1 MLNSNSIMTLSFCVH
16 FAFALVANVYK
27 FEIAGLLP
35 VFVLV
40 GFLSS
45 LSLSVSALLSFGTVG
60 LKSYLLSRGRVGE
73 VSITSQFLISL
84 FLTAGMILFLAT
96 GAVPIRCEFRYLDGC
111 YSNGISEFAW
121 GMTLVGLVT
130 FLLWVVLEWL
140 QRFLRK

>member
-1 MLNSNSIMTLSFCVH
+1 MLNSNSTMALSFSVH

-27 FEIAGLLP
+27 FEIGGLLP
-35 VFVLV
+35 AFVLV

-45 LSLSVSALLSFGTVG
+45 LSLSVSALLSFGPVG
-60 LKSYLLSRGRVGE
+60 LKKYLLSRGVGD
-73 VSITSQFLISL
+73 VSITSQFLILL

-96 GAVPIRCEFRYLDGC
+96 VAVPIRCEFRYLDGC

-121 GMTLVGLVT
+121 GMTLVGLVA

>member
-1 MLNSNSIMTLSFCVH
+1 MLNSNSTMALSFCVH
-16 FAFALVANVYK
+16 FAFALVANFYK
-27 FEIAGLLP
+27 FEIGGLLP

-45 LSLSVSALLSFGTVG
+45 LSLSVSAVHSFGPVG
-60 LKSYLLSRGRVGE
+60 LKKYLLSRGAMGE
-73 VSITSQFLISL
+73 VSITSKFLISL

-121 GMTLVGLVT
+121 GMTLVGLVA